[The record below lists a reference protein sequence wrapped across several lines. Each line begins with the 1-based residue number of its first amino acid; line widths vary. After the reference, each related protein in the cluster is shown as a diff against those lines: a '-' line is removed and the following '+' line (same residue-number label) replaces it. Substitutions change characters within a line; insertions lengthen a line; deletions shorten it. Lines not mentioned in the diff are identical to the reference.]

1 MDFRLL
7 PQEGRETIRVD
18 VSKLEPGA
26 FAPGF
31 LLFFYSLSAHC
42 CRCTL
47 AERGELR
54 GKIIGFGLKKSA
66 GISNEIPASLGE
78 TPEGDASTV
87 FQK

>member
-7 PQEGRETIRVD
+7 PLEGRETIRVD

-26 FAPGF
+26 FAPGL
-31 LLFFYSLSAHC
+31 LLFFYSLSALLP
-42 CRCTL
+42 CTL

-78 TPEGDASTV
+78 TPEGDASSV